1 MLATHEDKTVNI
13 QINDIKLAISKTL
26 KNYGVRKA
34 ALFGSIVRDEM
45 TTESDIDLL
54 VEFEG
59 STSLFKLSGLKLE
72 LEEILGKKV
81 DVITYDSLNPRLKNR
96 ILHEQK
102 VIK

>member
-1 MLATHEDKTVNI
+1 MNI
-13 QINDIKLAISKTL
+13 QIDDIKIAVSKTL
-26 KNYGVRKA
+26 QKYGVKKA
-34 ALFGSIVRDEM
+34 ALFGSIVRNEM
-45 TTESDIDLL
+45 TEESDIDIL

-72 LEEILGKKV
+72 LEEILGKTV

>member
-1 MLATHEDKTVNI
+1 MILKIDDIKSAIDKTL
-13 QINDIKLAISKTL
+13 QK
-26 KNYGVRKA
+26 YGVKKA
-34 ALFGSIVRDEM
+34 ALFGSIVRGEATGD
-45 TTESDIDLL
+45 SDIDIL

-59 STSLFKLSGLKLE
+59 RIGLFELAGLKLE

-81 DVITYDSLNPRLKNR
+81 DVITYDSLHPLLKKR